1 MMAEEEEEEEVEARR
16 QGLATR
22 LVMWSIWYDE
32 QRDVQ
37 RAMIMFCPAR
47 LESTTKA
54 RYSLYIPKVPGRY
67 K

>member
-1 MMAEEEEEEEVEARR
+1 MRRR

-22 LVMWSIWYDE
+22 LVMWSIWSDE

-37 RAMIMFCPAR
+37 KAIIITFCPAR

-54 RYSLYIPKVPGRY
+54 RYSLYIPKVDTNDSV
-67 K
+67 